1 MSKLSNT
8 YLARPLRIMLASLMV
23 SAAGAPAIALTIPC
37 VTACPVAQTGVIHP
51 VFIVGNAYFPD
62 RVYAKPGDEIVFH
75 NLASTSH
82 RVRAT
87 DNSWSSGTL
96 WEGQSYRL
104 EVQSTTKSTFYKVG
118 KSSVSG
124 RFYIASTPTM
134 VDFGDL
140 IDHDGTV
147 IGKEGIDIRPAE
159 DLGYTLARLG
169 GTLRGVGD
177 GLVDGVTS
185 LLGLG
190 N

>member
-1 MSKLSNT
+1 
-8 YLARPLRIMLASLMV
+8 
-23 SAAGAPAIALTIPC
+23 
-37 VTACPVAQTGVIHP
+37 
-51 VFIVGNAYFPD
+51 
-62 RVYAKPGDEIVFH
+62 
-75 NLASTSH
+75 
-82 RVRAT
+82 
-87 DNSWSSGTL
+87 
-96 WEGQSYRL
+96 
-104 EVQSTTKSTFYKVG
+104 
-118 KSSVSG
+118 
-124 RFYIASTPTM
+124 M